1 MRYTLRPEAAFP
13 APLSTRVRLTFV
25 MLMIVSGCG
34 ESPAS
39 KPHPAAEPMQA
50 PVANSAENPIDYS
63 QWRPL
68 TAEPKR
74 ISLGEFSA
82 CLVFPA
88 QQAIRDSLDLHW
100 VPMIK
105 MFANPVAWD
114 SVAKRH
120 EVSLPAGSVIVKE
133 KWLTREDPRG
143 HGYELDDSGPGAYA
157 AMIKREAG
165 YDPKFGDWE
174 YVYVTHG
181 EDSRVERGHLTNC
194 RACHS
199 KASSTDYL
207 FLPNRESESQP

>member
-1 MRYTLRPEAAFP
+1 MRRTLRPDLASP
-13 APLSTRVRLTFV
+13 APISKRVRIAPV
-25 MLMIVSGCG
+25 MLMIVAGCG
-34 ESPAS
+34 KSPAS
-39 KPHPAAEPMQA
+39 KLHPVANPMQT

-63 QWRPL
+63 QWRPS
-68 TAEPKR
+68 AEPKR

-82 CLVFPA
+82 CLVFPEER
-88 QQAIRDSLDLHW
+88 AIRESLDLHW

-105 MFANPVAWD
+105 VFANPVAYD

-120 EVSLPAGSVIVKE
+120 EVPLPAGSVIVKE
-133 KWLTREDPRG
+133 KWLTRRVPG
-143 HGYELDDSGPGAYA
+143 QFGYELDESGPGAYA

-165 YDPKFGDWE
+165 YDQEFGDWE